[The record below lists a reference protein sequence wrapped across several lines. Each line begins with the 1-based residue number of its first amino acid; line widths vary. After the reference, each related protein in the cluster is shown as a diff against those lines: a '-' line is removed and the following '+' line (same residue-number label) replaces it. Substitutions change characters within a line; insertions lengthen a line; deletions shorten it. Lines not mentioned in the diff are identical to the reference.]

1 MNKKLGDKGLSLVE
15 VICAVAIFSVIV
27 ATVGGVLVFSARS
40 YQKGSTES
48 EIQQEAQFAANR
60 IGGIIQNAIEV
71 KFESGILKMIK
82 GNVEHAVSLDGTD
95 LKYRETV
102 TAEDGS
108 QTTSGAQILAGNIAA
123 FAADV
128 SEFEKAHT
136 VILDMTVS
144 KNDKNYPVRYTMNA
158 RNEEINVST
167 SALPPS
173 ASIYVSDSSLILVP
187 GESYTVGVDVRGSDK
202 PFEVSEVS
210 AGISVSEAADHIV
223 VTVDNAARSAEAA
236 VKLSVKDDGAE
247 LCTKVIQIDIRSV
260 SEITLDKKRGADS
273 SEYTFF
279 ANVACTNA
287 AKVAGGSNEEN
298 YKNPYAVEWSGKVLV
313 CGSTPGNFDTEIG
326 SFAILD
332 EDDGTGKSK
341 FSYSP
346 EIAKYIYIDD
356 KYPEYENREAEKK
369 SKRPYLKVKLTDSF
383 DANTKLVVRATAKHP
398 SGVNKASSAYGETSC
413 YAEKDITVAKLK
425 STKILM
431 IPGQTY
437 TLNGVRVANPA
448 CTISVGSEIKTPDE
462 AGIIPTFE
470 DGNKLKIQLTR
481 EAKGDSKGVITL
493 DIHSQGSTATQL
505 TVEIYVRR
513 VTPVELTGD
522 VNKGN
527 LKIDCGYSNTPNG
540 KFGKGAELQLKTRIK
555 GTKLNFA
562 DSADCINAETQA
574 QYDEYTPYAVMFEWE
589 MKRAGQTVS
598 RTTGQELVTK
608 DLGQTDAS
616 GNSWKSKYNNDYF
629 YIHSFVVN
637 GQSPA
642 VNIILNK
649 AWGNDCEFVLT
660 AKALHPNMDG
670 LTGRNKFGYIY
681 TENDTTFIQGSYT
694 LKKQDAIKVAKDTII
709 VEPYQGETDEKA
721 MLIPVY
727 VVNGATVAR
736 IKVTLEGGTD
746 PNNTIILPA
755 ADVERREG
763 TREWKFVSMTE
774 ALPSVWNIKMKI
786 SRTEEG
792 SRFDDGLGEKDGRI
806 KMTIE
811 AYDSTNMTVSDRI
824 DTKTVYLQVRRVTEV
839 DIEENSI
846 SNKAGETITLHAR
859 ASGIEGT
866 DYFGQQQ
873 KTNNFDPIWD
883 KGDNYKSPFELRW
896 TLYYKDKN
904 DKAAEKEIGEYPEY
918 FSNVSYD
925 AVKEGTK
932 AGTQM
937 ITFTLKK
944 PLPKGAQLRATSL
957 HAMGRVEYKGA
968 QYNRSGLNYI
978 RDIDKYKEQYPEGVV
993 YDFIEIT
1000 GSGRKELGGFKRAN
1014 RQNWDLPGFE
1024 AGTIPA
1030 FKAKYFNQNNFE
1042 QYTFYRFREE
1052 GGVWTQYYKT
1062 DDNENYHAYVTG
1074 SKMGRLFRTDKAYD
1088 LDVVNVLYN
1097 TSEKK
1102 IYWPQDSTLVEEAG
1116 TGWHEAGYTL
1126 KEWDY
1131 DSRLTAEEKSFESK
1145 QEYYI
1150 PKTEMWVG
1158 PKEGYKTI
1166 EKSTHDPI
1174 SSETSPIQVKGG
1186 GLTDGSRGEQF
1197 AVVMEPTAFDLPVA
1211 YANFTAILEKK
1222 TASGWVPIETNN
1234 MQQNEKW
1241 NLRTQNPEIMA
1252 EATYG
1257 ARGLYKISSVVNN
1270 MDWVDVSG
1278 DMFNPNYTTSYETL
1292 SLYEENG
1299 AGIIYLEFVE

>member
-15 VICAVAIFSVIV
+15 VVCAVAIFAVIV

-95 LKYRETV
+95 LKYQETV

-187 GESYTVGVDVRGSDK
+187 GESYTVSVDVRGSDK

-346 EIAKYIYIDD
+346 EVAKYICIDD

-470 DGNKLKIQLTR
+470 DGNKLKIQLAR

-598 RTTGQELVTK
+598 GTRGQELVTK
-608 DLGQTDAS
+608 DLGQTDAL

-660 AKALHPNMDG
+660 ARALHPNMDG

-904 DKAAEKEIGEYPEY
+904 GKAAEKEIGEYPEY

-957 HAMGRVEYKGA
+957 HAMGRVEGKSA
-968 QYNRSGLNYI
+968 RYNRSGLNYI
-978 RDIDKYKEQYPEGVV
+978 RDIDKYQDKYPEGVV
-993 YDFIEIT
+993 FDFIEIT
-1000 GSGRKELGGFKRAN
+1000 GGGRKVLGGFQRAN

-1030 FKAKYFNQNNFE
+1030 FKAKYFNQHDFQ

-1052 GGVWTQYYKT
+1052 GGKWTQYYKT

-1074 SKMGRLFRTDKAYD
+1074 SRMGRLFRTDKAYD

-1102 IYWPQDSTLVEEAG
+1102 IYWPQDSTLVDEAG
-1116 TGWHEAGYTL
+1116 TGWHEAGYSL

-1166 EKSTHDPI
+1166 EKLTHDPI

-1186 GLTDGSRGEQF
+1186 GLTDGSMGEQF
-1197 AVVMEPTAFDLPVA
+1197 AVVMEPTAFDLPAA

>member
-470 DGNKLKIQLTR
+470 DGNKLKIQLAR

-589 MKRAGQTVS
+589 MRRAGQTIPE
-598 RTTGQELVTK
+598 TTGQELVTK

-616 GNSWKSKYNNDYF
+616 GDPWKSKYNNDYF

-670 LTGRNKFGYIY
+670 VTGRNKFGYIY
-681 TENDTTFIQGSYT
+681 TENDTTFIQGTYT

-709 VEPYQGETDEKA
+709 VEPYQGKTDENA

-883 KGDNYKSPFELRW
+883 KDDNYKSPFELRW

-904 DKAAEKEIGEYPEY
+904 GKAAEKEIGEYPEY

-925 AVKEGTK
+925 TVKEGTR

-937 ITFTLKK
+937 ITFTLNK

-1102 IYWPQDSTLVEEAG
+1102 IYWTQDSTLVEEAG

>member
-470 DGNKLKIQLTR
+470 DGNKLKIQLAR

-589 MKRAGQTVS
+589 MRRAGQTIPE
-598 RTTGQELVTK
+598 TTGQELVTK

-616 GNSWKSKYNNDYF
+616 GDPWKSKYNNDYF

-670 LTGRNKFGYIY
+670 VTGRNKFGYIY
-681 TENDTTFIQGSYT
+681 TENDTTFIQGTYT

-709 VEPYQGETDEKA
+709 VEPYQGKTDENA

-883 KGDNYKSPFELRW
+883 KDDNYKSPFELRW

-904 DKAAEKEIGEYPEY
+904 GKAAEKEIGEYPEY

-925 AVKEGTK
+925 TVKEGTR

-937 ITFTLKK
+937 ITFTLNK

-1088 LDVVNVLYN
+1088 LDAVNALYN

>member
-1 MNKKLGDKGLSLVE
+1 MNRKLGDKGLSLVE
-15 VICAVAIFSVIV
+15 VICAVAIFAVIV

-187 GESYTVGVDVRGSDK
+187 GESYSVSVDVRGSDK
-202 PFEVSEVS
+202 PFEVSEIS

-223 VTVDNAARSAEAA
+223 VTVDNAARSADAS
-236 VKLSVKDDGAE
+236 VKLSVKDGGAE
-247 LCTKVIQIDIRSV
+247 LCTKVIQIQIRSV

-273 SEYTFF
+273 SEYTFY

-326 SFAILD
+326 SFTILD

-346 EIAKYIYIDD
+346 EIAKYICIDD

-470 DGNKLKIQLTR
+470 DGNKLKIQLAR

-589 MKRAGQTVS
+589 MRRAGQTVS
-598 RTTGQELVTK
+598 GTTGQELVTK

-616 GNSWKSKYNNDYF
+616 GFAWKSKYNNDYF

-670 LTGRNKFGYIY
+670 VTGRNKFGYIY

-709 VEPYQGETDEKA
+709 VEPYQGETDENA

-883 KGDNYKSPFELRW
+883 KDDKYKSPFELRW

-904 DKAAEKEIGEYPEY
+904 GKAAEKEIGEYPEY

-925 AVKEGTK
+925 TVKEGTR

-937 ITFTLKK
+937 ITFTLNK

-957 HAMGRVEYKGA
+957 HAMGRVEGKSA
-968 QYNRSGLNYI
+968 LYNRSGLNYI
-978 RDIDKYKEQYPEGVV
+978 RDIDKYQEKYPEGVV
-993 YDFIEIT
+993 FDFIEIT
-1000 GSGRKELGGFKRAN
+1000 GGGRKVLGGFQRAN

-1030 FKAKYFNQNNFE
+1030 FKAKYFNQNDFQ

-1052 GGVWTQYYKT
+1052 GGEWTQYYKT

-1074 SKMGRLFRTDKAYD
+1074 SRMGRLFRTDKAYD

-1097 TSEKK
+1097 TNEKK
-1102 IYWPQDSTLVEEAG
+1102 IYWPQDSTLVDEEG
-1116 TGWHEAGYTL
+1116 TGWHEAGYSL

-1150 PKTEMWVG
+1150 PKTEMWLG

-1166 EKSTHDPI
+1166 EKLTHDPI

-1186 GLTDGSRGEQF
+1186 GLTDGSMGEQF
-1197 AVVMEPTAFDLPVA
+1197 AVVMEPTAFDLPAA

-1222 TASGWVPIETNN
+1222 TASGWVPIQTNN

-1241 NLRTQNPEIMA
+1241 NLRTQNPEVMA

>member
-589 MKRAGQTVS
+589 MRRAGQTIPE
-598 RTTGQELVTK
+598 TTGQELVTK

-616 GNSWKSKYNNDYF
+616 GDPWKSKYNNDYF

-670 LTGRNKFGYIY
+670 VTGRNKFGYIY
-681 TENDTTFIQGSYT
+681 TENDTTFIQGTYT

-709 VEPYQGETDEKA
+709 VEPYQGKTDENA

-883 KGDNYKSPFELRW
+883 KDDNYKSPFELRW

-904 DKAAEKEIGEYPEY
+904 GKAAEKEIGEYPEY

-925 AVKEGTK
+925 TVKEGTR

-937 ITFTLKK
+937 ITFTLNK

-1000 GSGRKELGGFKRAN
+1000 GSGRKELGGFKRGN

-1197 AVVMEPTAFDLPVA
+1197 AVVMEPTAFDLPAA

-1222 TASGWVPIETNN
+1222 TASGWVPIQTNN

>member
-1 MNKKLGDKGLSLVE
+1 M
-15 VICAVAIFSVIV
+15 
-27 ATVGGVLVFSARS
+27 
-40 YQKGSTES
+40 
-48 EIQQEAQFAANR
+48 
-60 IGGIIQNAIEV
+60 
-71 KFESGILKMIK
+71 
-82 GNVEHAVSLDGTD
+82 
-95 LKYRETV
+95 
-102 TAEDGS
+102 
-108 QTTSGAQILAGNIAA
+108 
-123 FAADV
+123 
-128 SEFEKAHT
+128 
-136 VILDMTVS
+136 
-144 KNDKNYPVRYTMNA
+144 
-158 RNEEINVST
+158 
-167 SALPPS
+167 
-173 ASIYVSDSSLILVP
+173 
-187 GESYTVGVDVRGSDK
+187 
-202 PFEVSEVS
+202 
-210 AGISVSEAADHIV
+210 
-223 VTVDNAARSAEAA
+223 
-236 VKLSVKDDGAE
+236 
-247 LCTKVIQIDIRSV
+247 
-260 SEITLDKKRGADS
+260 
-273 SEYTFF
+273 
-279 ANVACTNA
+279 
-287 AKVAGGSNEEN
+287 
-298 YKNPYAVEWSGKVLV
+298 
-313 CGSTPGNFDTEIG
+313 
-326 SFAILD
+326 
-332 EDDGTGKSK
+332 
-341 FSYSP
+341 
-346 EIAKYIYIDD
+346 
-356 KYPEYENREAEKK
+356 
-369 SKRPYLKVKLTDSF
+369 
-383 DANTKLVVRATAKHP
+383 
-398 SGVNKASSAYGETSC
+398 
-413 YAEKDITVAKLK
+413 
-425 STKILM
+425 
-431 IPGQTY
+431 
-437 TLNGVRVANPA
+437 
-448 CTISVGSEIKTPDE
+448 
-462 AGIIPTFE
+462 
-470 DGNKLKIQLTR
+470 
-481 EAKGDSKGVITL
+481 
-493 DIHSQGSTATQL
+493 
-505 TVEIYVRR
+505 
-513 VTPVELTGD
+513 
-522 VNKGN
+522 
-527 LKIDCGYSNTPNG
+527 
-540 KFGKGAELQLKTRIK
+540 
-555 GTKLNFA
+555 
-562 DSADCINAETQA
+562 
-574 QYDEYTPYAVMFEWE
+574 
-589 MKRAGQTVS
+589 
-598 RTTGQELVTK
+598 
-608 DLGQTDAS
+608 
-616 GNSWKSKYNNDYF
+616 
-629 YIHSFVVN
+629 
-637 GQSPA
+637 
-642 VNIILNK
+642 
-649 AWGNDCEFVLT
+649 
-660 AKALHPNMDG
+660 
-670 LTGRNKFGYIY
+670 
-681 TENDTTFIQGSYT
+681 
-694 LKKQDAIKVAKDTII
+694 
-709 VEPYQGETDEKA
+709 
-721 MLIPVY
+721 
-727 VVNGATVAR
+727 
-736 IKVTLEGGTD
+736 
-746 PNNTIILPA
+746 
-755 ADVERREG
+755 
-763 TREWKFVSMTE
+763 
-774 ALPSVWNIKMKI
+774 WNIKMKI

-883 KGDNYKSPFELRW
+883 KDDKYKSPFELRW

-904 DKAAEKEIGEYPEY
+904 GKVTEKEIGEYPEY

-937 ITFTLKK
+937 ITFKLNKA
-944 PLPKGAQLRATSL
+944 LPKGAQLRATSL
-957 HAMGRVEYKGA
+957 HAMGRVEGKGV

-978 RDIDKYKEQYPEGVV
+978 RDIDRYKEQYPEGVV
-993 YDFIEIT
+993 FDFIEIT
-1000 GSGRKELGGFKRAN
+1000 GGGRKELGGFKRAN

-1166 EKSTHDPI
+1166 EKLTHDPI

-1197 AVVMEPTAFDLPVA
+1197 AVVMEPTAFDLPAA

-1278 DMFNPNYTTSYETL
+1278 DMFNPKYTTSYETL
-1292 SLYEENG
+1292 PLYEENG

>member
-589 MKRAGQTVS
+589 MRRAGQTIPE
-598 RTTGQELVTK
+598 TTGQELVTK

-616 GNSWKSKYNNDYF
+616 GDPWKSKYNNDYF

-670 LTGRNKFGYIY
+670 VTGRNKFGYIY
-681 TENDTTFIQGSYT
+681 TENDTTFIQGTYT

-709 VEPYQGETDEKA
+709 VEPYQGKTDENA

-883 KGDNYKSPFELRW
+883 KDDNYKSPFELRW

-904 DKAAEKEIGEYPEY
+904 GKAAEKEIGEYPEY

-925 AVKEGTK
+925 TVKEGTR

-937 ITFTLKK
+937 ITFTLNK

-1197 AVVMEPTAFDLPVA
+1197 AVVMEPTAFDLPAA

-1222 TASGWVPIETNN
+1222 TASGWVPIQTNN

>member
-470 DGNKLKIQLTR
+470 DGNKLKIQLAR

-589 MKRAGQTVS
+589 MRRAGQTIPE
-598 RTTGQELVTK
+598 TTGQELVTK
-608 DLGQTDAS
+608 DQGQTDAS
-616 GNSWKSKYNNDYF
+616 GDPWKSKYNNDYF

-670 LTGRNKFGYIY
+670 VTGRNKFGYIY
-681 TENDTTFIQGSYT
+681 TENDTTFIQGTYT

-709 VEPYQGETDEKA
+709 VEPYQGKTDENA

-883 KGDNYKSPFELRW
+883 KDDNYKSPFELRW

-904 DKAAEKEIGEYPEY
+904 GKAAEKEIGEYPEY

-925 AVKEGTK
+925 TVKEGTR

-937 ITFTLKK
+937 ITFTLNK

-1000 GSGRKELGGFKRAN
+1000 GSGRKELGGFKRGN

-1197 AVVMEPTAFDLPVA
+1197 AVVMEPTAFDLPAA

-1222 TASGWVPIETNN
+1222 TASGWVPIQTNN

>member
-470 DGNKLKIQLTR
+470 DGNKLKIQLAR

-589 MKRAGQTVS
+589 MRRAGQTIPE
-598 RTTGQELVTK
+598 TTGQELVTK

-616 GNSWKSKYNNDYF
+616 GDPWKSKYNNDYF

-670 LTGRNKFGYIY
+670 VTGRNKFGYIY
-681 TENDTTFIQGSYT
+681 TENDTTFIQGTYT

-709 VEPYQGETDEKA
+709 VEPYQGKTDENA

-883 KGDNYKSPFELRW
+883 KDDNYKSPFELRW

-904 DKAAEKEIGEYPEY
+904 GKAAEKEIGEYPEY

-925 AVKEGTK
+925 TVKEGTR

-937 ITFTLKK
+937 ITFTLNK